1 MGFAQERFKFDRPPK
16 LFFKQDQENAK
27 NVLGKTAFYDPQ
39 QQSITLFTTNRHPKD
54 ILRSLAHELVH
65 HTQNLRGDFN
75 SSSSANFGPGYAQE
89 NPDLRELEREA
100 YEQGNLC
107 FRDWEDG
114 YKKQLQEVKFLK
126 ESKKMTKKVT
136 KKTLEGLIRRV
147 LSEQMTSRE
156 RAAMIARK
164 NREMGLTGVGDP
176 AQDGP
181 NPVGMVRQDD
191 EETLGNVFRNAPA
204 AGTPRVNRQQ
214 QDAMDR
220 TRGDKELSNVPT
232 TYMGGRTG
240 ADEDD
245 DIALTRRAQAAMA
258 GDPVVNRKSRQQ
270 SKFLRRAGFRN
281 MKQLQRRVGAQT
293 TGIYDAQTMNAIK
306 AFQKRLGFDLD
317 GQDGVYGPA
326 TARRLAARQDVRVN
340 QGDISD
346 ISSPV
351 VPKSK
356 PLQLTPKQKDQSL
369 ADIVG
374 LKGPDAKLIG
384 RKDRSAEIGDP
395 LDGYDPSVE
404 SFESFAASHGLSAA
418 DQEIMRDADA
428 ALDREQAR
436 QRKIPMRESIDPL
449 GEGSGCGS
457 PGKRDVEKKVVLD
470 EKSDIGMG
478 VHPKDKKKLGK
489 NAKPKRC
496 SIIKGKTDH
505 WCFPARS
512 LEEYNELMKEQLQQE
527 RTRRTVDY
535 NSDSPGNTK
544 LHKRMAAMGY
554 KVTPTPKA
562 TKGQD
567 QNEDGKKA
575 KCEKCKNCKCPGG
588 GQACD
593 KCKRCEKCN
602 PVAEGSKI
610 YTPEQ
615 EQALYESRFNNRNEQ
630 IFDKLKKLW
639 TK

>member
-1 MGFAQERFKFDRPPK
+1 MQESHPLVKHLMGFAQERFKFDRPPK

-75 SSSSANFGPGYAQE
+75 SSSSTGFRLGYAQE

-126 ESKKMTKKVT
+126 ESKKMTKKIT
-136 KKTLEGLIRRV
+136 KKTLEGFIRRV

-164 NREMGLTGVGDP
+164 NREMGLGM
-176 AQDGP
+176 GP
-181 NPVGMVRQDD
+181 DD

-204 AGTPRVNRQQ
+204 DGTPRVNRQQ

-240 ADEDD
+240 ADEDEV
-245 DIALTRRAQAAMA
+245 ILRTRAANKA
-258 GDPVVNRKSRQQ
+258 NIDRKSRQQ

-281 MKQLQRRVGAQT
+281 MKQLQKRVGAQP
-293 TGIYDAQTMNAIK
+293 TGIYDAETMNAIK

-346 ISSPV
+346 ISSPN
-351 VPKSK
+351 VPRSIRKTGPAPDNRSIAQIAGVDPK
-356 PLQLTPKQKDQSL
+356 MIKTDRTADLTLPSGFVKNPLESEDEN
-369 ADIVG
+369 ADRYM
-374 LKGPDAKLIG
+374 AFQN
-384 RKDRSAEIGDP
+384 R
-395 LDGYDPSVE
+395 
-404 SFESFAASHGLSAA
+404 
-418 DQEIMRDADA
+418 RDAEELGFPPA
-428 ALDREQAR
+428 KTATAKKRSQPINV
-436 QRKIPMRESIDPL
+436 KESIDPL
-449 GEGSGCGS
+449 GEGHCSGPS
-457 PGKRDVEKKVVLD
+457 PGKRDAKNKVVLD
-470 EKSDIGMG
+470 EK
-478 VHPKDKKKLGK
+478 
-489 NAKPKRC
+489 
-496 SIIKGKTDH
+496 
-505 WCFPARS
+505 
-512 LEEYNELMKEQLQQE
+512 
-527 RTRRTVDY
+527 
-535 NSDSPGNTK
+535 
-544 LHKRMAAMGY
+544 
-554 KVTPTPKA
+554 
-562 TKGQD
+562 
-567 QNEDGKKA
+567 EDENQ

-588 GQACD
+588 AKACD
-593 KCKRCEKCN
+593 RCKNCKCDEKDN
-602 PVAEGSKI
+602 KMKDDKKKDGKDGFPDLTGDGKVTQADILKGRGVKLAEGYKI
-610 YTPEQ
+610 YTPEH
-615 EQALYESRFNNRNEQ
+615 EQALYESRFNDRNEK